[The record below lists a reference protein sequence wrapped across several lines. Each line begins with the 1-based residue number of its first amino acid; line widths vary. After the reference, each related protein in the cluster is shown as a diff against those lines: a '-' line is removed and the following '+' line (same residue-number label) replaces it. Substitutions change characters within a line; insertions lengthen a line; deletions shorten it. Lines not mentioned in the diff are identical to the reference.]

1 MRVVGLVTSIRNE
14 RMGVGPMSD
23 QAPERTDIQAL
34 VRTGFGSLAAC
45 FLLLRVTDRMQARA
59 WLAAARPASAAHVET
74 GRLDRAIQ
82 IALSAPGLAALGVP
96 TDGFSVEF
104 RQGIAGD
111 PGRSLRLGDVG
122 ANAPEHWR
130 WGAAG
135 DEPHLL
141 VMLYAVPGA
150 LDGYVD
156 ATLGALAPGFTLQA
170 RLDNCEEVGREPF
183 GFADGVSQ
191 PTLDWTGTRRP
202 GGKADRSYTNLISA
216 GEILLGYRDEYD
228 IVADRPLLADGPRR
242 RDLGRNGSY
251 LVLRRLAQD
260 VPGFWNW
267 ARAEA
272 GPAGARELAEAVVGR
287 RLDGAPLEGLPQVD
301 VPGVDDPAAN
311 GFTYAHDDAGH
322 VCPFGGHIRRANPRS
337 GDLPGGPHG
346 IVGALLATFGLTGTA
361 QGDAIASTRFHR
373 LLRRGRAYGTP
384 TDAARAIAGEDD
396 GAERGLNFLCLGASL
411 ARQFEFVQG
420 AWLNNARFAGLSGE
434 ADPLTAS
441 RAPFPAGHATDS
453 FTRPKAAG
461 PCERFTGL
469 PRFVT
474 VTGGAYFFLPGLTAL
489 RWIAGQPAP

>member
-1 MRVVGLVTSIRNE
+1 
-14 RMGVGPMSD
+14 MSEHT
-23 QAPERTDIQAL
+23 PERHDIQAL

-45 FLLLRVTDRMQARA
+45 FLLLRIAEPGAARA
-59 WLAAARPASAAHVET
+59 WLGAVRPASAAHVEAGKLT
-74 GRLDRAIQ
+74 SAIQ
-82 IALSAPGLAALGVP
+82 IALSSPGLAALGVP

-104 RQGIAGD
+104 RQGMAGD

-122 ANAPEHWR
+122 ANAPGHWQ

-135 DEPHLL
+135 DEPHVML
-141 VMLYAVPGA
+141 MLYAVPGT
-150 LDGYVD
+150 LDAYVD
-156 ATLGALAPGFTLQA
+156 ETLAALAPGFVLQA
-170 RLDNCEEVGREPF
+170 RLDNCEEIGREPF

-191 PTLDWTGTRRP
+191 PTLDWTGKRRP
-202 GGKADRSYTNLISA
+202 GGKADQGYTNLISA

-228 IVADRPLLADGPRR
+228 IVADRPIVDGGAF
-242 RDLGRNGSY
+242 DLGRNGSY

-260 VPGFWNW
+260 VGGFWNW

-272 GPAGARELAEAVVGR
+272 GPAGALELAEAVVGR
-287 RLDGAPLEGLPQVD
+287 RLDGAPLKGLPRVE
-301 VPGVDDPAAN
+301 VPGVDDPATN
-311 GFTYAHDDAGH
+311 GFTYQRDDQGH

-337 GDLPGGPHG
+337 GDLPGGPLG
-346 IVGALLATFGLTGTA
+346 LIGTLLATFGLTGTA

-373 LLRRGRAYGTP
+373 LLRRGRAYGKP
-384 TDAARAIAGEDD
+384 TDSARAIAGEDA
-396 GAERGLNFLCLGASL
+396 GGERGLNFICLGASL

-420 AWLNNARFAGLSGE
+420 AWLNNSRFAGLSGE

-474 VTGGAYFFLPGLTAL
+474 VTGGAYFFLPGLKAL
-489 RWIAGQPAP
+489 RRIGDRQCSAQNYDSDVSQTTKH